1 MKNASGWSGVDPFRC
16 CKSGW
21 LRRAGGNWFQ
31 IFHPAGFVGL
41 DDTHDAH
48 VEKTADMGGLIHAHE
63 NVERVAVLAECGGM
77 KPKSKGNTMPSGSRP
92 PDLNRFDSGS

>member
-1 MKNASGWSGVDPFRC
+1 MDGYGEQ
-16 CKSGW
+16 
-21 LRRAGGNWFQ
+21 AG
-31 IFHPAGFVGL
+31 IGFKFSILLGLFGL
-41 DDTHDAH
+41 DDTRDAH